1 MLTVNE
7 GICVTSVHISL
18 VHMQLQ
24 KSITS
29 HTMGSNGS
37 SRLYGFMACHLSM
50 EEYIA
55 EPKLTTKHPSRCHM
69 PFEDGPDQ
77 NPVIKETTG

>member
-1 MLTVNE
+1 
-7 GICVTSVHISL
+7 
-18 VHMQLQ
+18 
-24 KSITS
+24 
-29 HTMGSNGS
+29 MGSNGS

>member
-1 MLTVNE
+1 MARAV
-7 GICVTSVHISL
+7 CMASWL
-18 VHMQLQ
+18 VIYPL
-24 KSITS
+24 
-29 HTMGSNGS
+29 HT
-37 SRLYGFMACHLSM
+37 L
-50 EEYIA
+50 YIA